1 MRIFFIN
8 LKQNI
13 LPIAFLMFTL
23 LLVVFSKSNILAVK
37 NGINIWFNNLVPSLF
52 PFFIAVEL
60 LNHTNIPNSIGKL
73 FNKIMQPLFNVP
85 GIGAYA
91 LFMGIISGYPVG
103 AKIVTDLRNNN
114 LCTKKEGERLLTFT
128 NNSGP
133 LFIIGSVGISL
144 FNDFSIGILLLFT
157 HLLAC
162 ISVAFVFKFW
172 KPNTRNTYSN
182 YAIPNKT
189 VTFSNL
195 GDVISKSILNAIKS
209 IFLIGGFV
217 VLFNIIISLLNK
229 LMILNVLA
237 NAISPIF
244 NFINVDT
251 RFLIPILSGFIEL
264 TSGINLISLIHTSK
278 LGISVIITS
287 FLLGFGGLSIILQVW
302 SIISKSDLSI
312 RPYIIGK
319 FLQGIFASIYTYI
332 IICNF
337 AYFKYLLII

>member
-8 LKQNI
+8 LKRNI
-13 LPIAFLMFTL
+13 LPFSFLIFTL

-37 NGINIWFNNLVPSLF
+37 TGINIWFNNLVPSLF

-60 LNHTNIPNSIGKL
+60 LNYTNIPSLIGKL
-73 FNKIMQPLFNVP
+73 FNKIMRPLFNVS

-114 LCTKKEGERLLTFT
+114 LCTKEEGERLLTFT

-144 FNDFSIGILLLFT
+144 FNDSSIGFLLLFT

-162 ISVAFVFKFW
+162 ISVAFVFRFW
-172 KPNTRNTYSN
+172 KSSTRSASSTYNVSDN
-182 YAIPNKT
+182 VVA
-189 VTFSNL
+189 FSNL
-195 GDVISKSILNAIKS
+195 GEVISKSILSAIKS

-217 VLFNIIISLLNK
+217 VLFNVIISLFNN
-229 LMILNVLA
+229 LMIFNILA
-237 NAISPIF
+237 NIFLPIF
-244 NFINVDT
+244 NFIHVDT
-251 RFLIPILSGFIEL
+251 RFIIPILSGLIEL

-278 LGISVIITS
+278 LGISVIMTA
-287 FLLGFGGLSIILQVW
+287 FLLGFAGISILLQVW
-302 SIISKSDLSI
+302 SISSKSDLSI
-312 RPYIIGK
+312 KPYFLGK
-319 FLQGIFASIYTYI
+319 LLQGIFASFYT
-332 IICNF
+332 
-337 AYFKYLLII
+337 ALIILNLSYYKFLLF